1 MVRSVS
7 RTHQRNRDCG
17 PTTPRQPKCKQT
29 RVCVAQCVCARVSSD
44 CAGPRSDTR
53 VLTSRQDI
61 QLRGIP
67 MPRSSSIT
75 MTGSAS
81 CASAQG
87 ARRRGWRKQL
97 VLPSIVLSASCCRIL
112 PIHLLPK
119 KKREHSISRSDVVE
133 VGDRIT
139 RRSVDGAGRGRSVDP
154 GKQRSA
160 FVLSA
165 ALRVPRG
172 KTSPQ
177 LVFSSVSSSCAPL
190 QFGQGRQQG
199 PLGGGGRVGAWCC
212 ACFPSARLTSLC
224 DRRGKVLRP
233 NNIPKI
239 PACCDCPVCHYAFQ
253 FLCACGSLMYRTPGA
268 PCDRARNVA
277 CMPSS

>member
-17 PTTPRQPKCKQT
+17 PTTPRQPKCKHT
-29 RVCVAQCVCARVSSD
+29 RVCVAQCVCARVSSA
-44 CAGPRSDTR
+44 CAGPRSDT
-53 VLTSRQDI
+53 VLTSRQDVK
-61 QLRGIP
+61 LRGIP
-67 MPRSSSIT
+67 MPRSSSGT

-139 RRSVDGAGRGRSVDP
+139 RRSVDGAGRGRSVDIQANRDQPLCCQLRCGCRGGKHRRSSFSRPCRALAPPSSSDKDGNKVLWAAAGAWEP
-154 GKQRSA
+154 GVA
-160 FVLSA
+160 
-165 ALRVPRG
+165 
-172 KTSPQ
+172 
-177 LVFSSVSSSCAPL
+177 LVFRVLGSHHCVIGVGRFSGRITFPRYRRVATARSVTTRFCSSVPAAP
-190 QFGQGRQQG
+190 
-199 PLGGGGRVGAWCC
+199 
-212 ACFPSARLTSLC
+212 
-224 DRRGKVLRP
+224 
-233 NNIPKI
+233 
-239 PACCDCPVCHYAFQ
+239 
-253 FLCACGSLMYRTPGA
+253 
-268 PCDRARNVA
+268 
-277 CMPSS
+277 

>member
-1 MVRSVS
+1 M
-7 RTHQRNRDCG
+7 
-17 PTTPRQPKCKQT
+17 
-29 RVCVAQCVCARVSSD
+29 CARACELCLCGAAV
-44 CAGPRSDTR
+44 RHR
-53 VLTSRQDI
+53 VLTSRQDVK
-61 QLRGIP
+61 LRGIP
-67 MPRSSSIT
+67 MPRSSSGT

-139 RRSVDGAGRGRSVDP
+139 RRSVDGAGRGRSVDI
-154 GKQRSA
+154 QANRA
-160 FVLSA
+160 QLSA

-239 PACCDCPVCHYAFQ
+239 PACCDCPVCHYT
-253 FLCACGSLMYRTPGA
+253 FLFLRACGSLMYRTPGA

-277 CMPSS
+277 CMLSS